1 VKILLVGLGLA
12 CLAAASGSAQA
23 QSTRLP
29 QDFVALRDVDPTI
42 RQDMRYAGANN
53 FTGAPLP
60 GYQGAQCILR
70 RATAEALKR
79 VQADLAPRGLSLV
92 VFDCYRPVRA
102 VTAMARWARDGKAPS
117 EKEKRFFPS
126 LEKTRLF
133 SLGYIASRSGHS
145 LGVAIDLSIVDL
157 AQTSTPLNAN
167 STVSCTAPT
176 SERGTSDGLDMGTGF
191 DCFDAR
197 SSTASPDISIAQRRN
212 RQTLLNAMTRH
223 GFKNYPREWWH
234 FSFATAGAGSA
245 ADFPI
250 P

>member
-1 VKILLVGLGLA
+1 M
-12 CLAAASGSAQA
+12 
-23 QSTRLP
+23 RLP
-29 QDFVALRDVDPTI
+29 QDFVTLRDVDPTI
-42 RQDMRYAGANN
+42 QQDMRYAGASN

-60 GYQGAQCILR
+60 GYHGAQCILR

-79 VQADLAPRGLSLV
+79 VQADLAPRNLSLK

-102 VTAMARWARDGKAPS
+102 VAAMARWARDGKAPS
-117 EKEKRFFPS
+117 DREKRFFPS
-126 LEKTRLF
+126 LGKATLF

-145 LGVAIDLSIVDL
+145 SGVAVDLSLVDL
-157 AQTSTPLNAN
+157 AQNSTPSDAN
-167 STVSCTAPT
+167 RTTSCTAT
-176 SERGTSDGLDMGTGF
+176 ASERGPSDGLDMGTGF

-197 SSTASPDISIAQRRN
+197 SSTASPDISAAQRRN

-223 GFKNYPREWWH
+223 GFKNYSREWWH
-234 FSFATAGAGSA
+234 FSFATEGAVAA